1 MRTYTDIFI
10 NSDEIE
16 FKFRKLESD
25 YKGTWVLNVETNSI
39 FMTEQQIKQ
48 LADAIGKIYWDLEVP
63 LELVD
68 PEDEHEIV

>member
-25 YKGTWVLNVETNSI
+25 YKGTWVLNVDTNSI

>member
-10 NSDEIE
+10 NSDEIQ
-16 FKFRKLESD
+16 FMFRKLESD